1 MEFFGTSFVGFL
13 SVVGAFSLVIF
24 IHEFGHFYVG
34 KKCGIGVKEFSI
46 GFGPKIFWFRD
57 RSGVIWK
64 LSLLPL
70 GGFVRFE
77 GDSDPSSMTKSAFKK
92 SSSKK
97 EFHNAP
103 IWARFFTVLAGP
115 FANIGF
121 SILVFSVLT
130 FFNGVANDKPII
142 GKVDSMPFQ
151 NLDIKKG
158 DTVLAVNGV
167 TANSF
172 SDILRVYG
180 EVADQGGLELH
191 IQRDEKI
198 FLVKTKNLFQPIV
211 KDIEILSPA
220 SRAGIMIGDLILKVD
235 GRRIVSFSELKQVVQ
250 ASSGKPLLLNI
261 WRNGMEIQKKI
272 MPENRPI
279 ESADGKLQ

>member
-92 SSSKK
+92 SWTFC
-97 EFHNAP
+97 EHRLFNFG
-103 IWARFFTVLAGP
+103 FFS
-115 FANIGF
+115 F
-121 SILVFSVLT
+121 
-130 FFNGVANDKPII
+130 
-142 GKVDSMPFQ
+142 
-151 NLDIKKG
+151 DI
-158 DTVLAVNGV
+158 
-167 TANSF
+167 F
-172 SDILRVYG
+172 
-180 EVADQGGLELH
+180 
-191 IQRDEKI
+191 
-198 FLVKTKNLFQPIV
+198 
-211 KDIEILSPA
+211 
-220 SRAGIMIGDLILKVD
+220 
-235 GRRIVSFSELKQVVQ
+235 
-250 ASSGKPLLLNI
+250 
-261 WRNGMEIQKKI
+261 
-272 MPENRPI
+272 
-279 ESADGKLQ
+279 